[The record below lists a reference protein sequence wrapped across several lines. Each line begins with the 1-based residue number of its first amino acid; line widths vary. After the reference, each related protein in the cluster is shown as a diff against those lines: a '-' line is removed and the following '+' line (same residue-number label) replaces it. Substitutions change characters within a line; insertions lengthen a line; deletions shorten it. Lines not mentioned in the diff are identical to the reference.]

1 MRGGSRACRTVI
13 LVLWALW
20 ALVPVLS
27 VLGSATA
34 IPSARSLELV
44 DLLRC
49 RPLTWCAG
57 GPVSRSM
64 SRALPTLALCSD
76 RRLNERKARLFAEEP
91 PLSERQRGE
100 EPSEPPYGF
109 EDGSETKAE
118 VERRLPMTLEAA
130 AALYEG

>member
-57 GPVSRSM
+57 GPVSLNFQSVAYAC
-64 SRALPTLALCSD
+64 AL
-76 RRLNERKARLFAEEP
+76 
-91 PLSERQRGE
+91 Q
-100 EPSEPPYGF
+100 
-109 EDGSETKAE
+109 
-118 VERRLPMTLEAA
+118 
-130 AALYEG
+130 

>member
-1 MRGGSRACRTVI
+1 MATTDAPTTPVAAASKAPTNTTASANPPRTEQEITDVLTGKVGSD
-13 LVLWALW
+13 AL
-20 ALVPVLS
+20 A
-27 VLGSATA
+27 
-34 IPSARSLELV
+34 
-44 DLLRC
+44 DF
-49 RPLTWCAG
+49 
-57 GPVSRSM
+57 
-64 SRALPTLALCSD
+64 D

-100 EPSEPPYGF
+100 KPPEPPYGF